1 MISLIINLKII
12 PFYFIIE
19 INWLLSK
26 EILNVKVYFLMAKKN
41 NYLSNKQ
48 NIKNQIK
55 VYNIG
60 NITFEVFHI

>member
-26 EILNVKVYFLMAKKN
+26 EILNVKEYFLMAKKN
-41 NYLSNKQ
+41 
-48 NIKNQIK
+48 
-55 VYNIG
+55 
-60 NITFEVFHI
+60 